1 MENFGI
7 KYLVKSNIIIK
18 VIHWLHYLS
27 YRSDS
32 NSRLV
37 WTWGKAALKF
47 IEGFV
52 WINYHYGRLI
62 WFFNIDSAV
71 LSPYMF
77 PSDLFPQLVNFAE
90 QLFLVPGQGFG
101 YVYFAFGSDTK
112 IEEVTSFF
120 VNKLPSV
127 RIEAIPH
134 IPSRELDYWTTSLT
148 DLTWLLDNIPYMTM
162 DNIPYW
168 SLTAVLVVSCLL
180 SIYYLFS

>member
-1 MENFGI
+1 MENFGN
-7 KYLVKSNIIIK
+7 KYLVKSNNIIK
-18 VIHWLHYLS
+18 VIHRLHYLS

-47 IEGFV
+47 IEGSV

-71 LSPYMF
+71 LSPDMF

-101 YVYFAFGSDTK
+101 YVYFAFGSDTRRRSG
-112 IEEVTSFF
+112 I
-120 VNKLPSV
+120 N
-127 RIEAIPH
+127 
-134 IPSRELDYWTTSLT
+134 T
-148 DLTWLLDNIPYMTM
+148 DRFPKRG
-162 DNIPYW
+162 PK
-168 SLTAVLVVSCLL
+168 AQAL
-180 SIYYLFS
+180 SKGVWGQASQEMF